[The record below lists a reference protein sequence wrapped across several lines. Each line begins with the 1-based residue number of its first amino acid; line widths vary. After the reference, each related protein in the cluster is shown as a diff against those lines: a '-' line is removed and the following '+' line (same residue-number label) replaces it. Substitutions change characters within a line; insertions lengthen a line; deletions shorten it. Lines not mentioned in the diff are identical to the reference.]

1 MDITGQQIAMWS
13 TLPDL
18 RNIGETVNQIDNALH
33 QLVHSSPE
41 IFLTEFPSKTE
52 NMSKDLKI
60 MLVDYRISFIFKNI
74 LWSSLFLS
82 CFSILEAM
90 LDALCDHY
98 RISKKLTLKPDDLR
112 EKGIV
117 RSQKYLTAVARVPF
131 PTSSIYWN
139 SILKTRLIRNCLTHV
154 NGVVDQTE
162 NSRSLLI
169 YVRQHP
175 KLVRI
180 NNGRLFV
187 SKELPIA
194 FSQWGVKLSDFL
206 SKNN

>member
-1 MDITGQQIAMWS
+1 MNITSQQIAMWS

-18 RNIGETVNQIDNALH
+18 RNIGKAVDQIDNALR
-33 QLVHSSPE
+33 QLAHSSPE
-41 IFLTEFPSKTE
+41 IFLTDISSETE
-52 NMSKDLKI
+52 KLSKDTKR
-60 MLVDYRISFIFKNI
+60 MLVDFRLSVEYNNI
-74 LWSSLFLS
+74 LWSSLFIS

-98 RISKKLTLKPDDLR
+98 CKDKKLVLKPNDLR

-117 RSQKYLTAVARVPF
+117 RSQKYLTAVVGVPF
-131 PTSSIYWN
+131 PTNTIYWN
-139 SILKTRLIRNCLTHV
+139 NILKTRLIRNCLAHV

-162 NSRSLLI
+162 KPGSLLT

-175 KLVRI
+175 KLVGI
-180 NNGRLFV
+180 NHGRLFV
-187 SKELPIA
+187 SKELPIV

-206 SKNN
+206 TKNN